1 MKKKKD
7 IIIIPDFSF
16 EEAMQHLANVK
27 ASDVDET
34 MQDEEIDEP
43 EDLPIQ
49 DEDCEPPQE
58 C

>member
-1 MKKKKD
+1 MNKKKKD
-7 IIIIPDFSF
+7 DIIIVPDFSF

-27 ASDVDET
+27 ASDVDEA
-34 MQDEEIDEP
+34 MKADNQDEETAN
-43 EDLPIQ
+43 